1 MKLIASLAEA
11 AETPT
16 EIRLLN
22 KEPLVVG
29 LGSRNKVSNYSKVMA
44 QLACNPSGQSPICRQ
59 LCEISEQ
66 LRNMENDLR
75 AYNKKALLII
85 MTDCESSDGDIVD
98 VLKPLEGLSLQIIIR
113 IYSHEKEIIEHWQH
127 INAQLDLE
135 IYVLQNIKAEA
146 DIVTENNS
154 WLTYG
159 EPLHRLRE
167 FGIMIPAVEKLN
179 SRQLSK
185 LEVRTVAQIL
195 VASATKPLFP
205 DPNDHWDMFVTSVC
219 DSADSSSKV
228 FCPLNH
234 RAVSW
239 INNEELSRYVSDPV
253 RAVVE
258 KNETL
263 LWRIFIFYAYHAA
276 ILGKIDSP
284 SRKKSPPSRNLD
296 RTKTTP
302 VFRTAAKYEKKIM
315 HQDDLWQLF
324 KDFDFI
330 PIVVNTIRFNKM
342 MLQLNEN
349 RHSTIGIKK
358 SQICFREFIKIM
370 EKLSDVAYPYFKPAK
385 RIMRLLIYM
394 EKSGNL
400 SRMMETGKVEGVQG
414 FVGDIQEGS
423 LEFQRTA
430 TDESGGCDQ
439 ISTYLYMFMYIY
451 CFICA

>member
-1 MKLIASLAEA
+1 VKLLASLAEA

-29 LGSRNKVSNYSKVMA
+29 IGSRNKISNLSKLMT
-44 QLACNPSGQSPICRQ
+44 QLECDPSGQTPICKH
-59 LCEISEQ
+59 LYEISEQ
-66 LRNMENDLR
+66 LRNMENELR
-75 AYNKKALLII
+75 ASNKKALLII

-98 VLKPLEGLSLQIIIR
+98 VLKPLEGLPLQIIIR
-113 IYSHEKEIIEHWQH
+113 ICSHEKEIIEHWQH

-135 IYVLQNIKAEA
+135 IYVLREVKAEA

-154 WLTYG
+154 WVTYG

-167 FGIMIPAVEKLN
+167 FGVMVPAIDKLN
-179 SRQLSK
+179 LRQLSK
-185 LEVRTVAQIL
+185 LEIRTVAQIL
-195 VASATKPLFP
+195 VGSAIKPLFP
-205 DPNDHWDMFVTSVC
+205 DPNDHWDSFVTSVC

-228 FCPLNH
+228 FCPVN
-234 RAVSW
+234 RKAVSW
-239 INNEELSRYVSDPV
+239 INNEELSKYVSDPV

-258 KNETL
+258 KNEIL
-263 LWRIFIFYAYHAA
+263 LWKIFIFYAYNAT
-276 ILGKIDSP
+276 LLKKTDSP
-284 SRKKSPPSRNLD
+284 SRKCSPTDKSVD
-296 RTKTTP
+296 RIKTSP

-315 HQDDLWQLF
+315 NQDDLWQLF

-349 RHSTIGIKK
+349 KHSTIGMKK
-358 SQICFREFIKIM
+358 SQLCFREFIKVM

-400 SRMMETGKVEGVQG
+400 RRMMETGKVEGVQG
-414 FVGDIQEGS
+414 SMGNISGGS
-423 LEFQRTA
+423 LEFQLT
-430 TDESGGCDQ
+430 TTEESGG
-439 ISTYLYMFMYIY
+439 YYVYIHMNN
-451 CFICA
+451 II

>member
-1 MKLIASLAEA
+1 MAVKLLASLAEA

-29 LGSRNKVSNYSKVMA
+29 LGSRNKISNYSKVMA
-44 QLACNPSGQSPICRQ
+44 QLACSPSGQSPICRQ
-59 LCEISEQ
+59 LYEISEQ
-66 LRNMENDLR
+66 LRNMENELR
-75 AYNKKALLII
+75 ASNKKALLII

-98 VLKPLEGLSLQIIIR
+98 VLKPLEGLPLQIIIR
-113 IYSHEKEIIEHWQH
+113 ICSHEKEIIEHWQH

-167 FGIMIPAVEKLN
+167 FGVMISAIDKLN
-179 SRQLSK
+179 LRQLSK
-185 LEVRTVAQIL
+185 LEIRTVAQIL
-195 VASATKPLFP
+195 VGSATKPLFP
-205 DPNDHWDMFVTSVC
+205 DPNDHWDLFVTSVC
-219 DSADSSSKV
+219 DSSDSSSKV

-239 INNEELSRYVSDPV
+239 IINEELSSYVSDPV

-263 LWRIFIFYAYHAA
+263 LWKIFIFYAYHAA
-276 ILGKIDSP
+276 ILRKIDSP
-284 SRKKSPPSRNLD
+284 SRKNSPPSRNVD
-296 RTKTTP
+296 RTKTSP
-302 VFRTAAKYEKKIM
+302 VFRTAAKYEKNIM

-349 RHSTIGIKK
+349 RHSTIGMKK
-358 SQICFREFIKIM
+358 TQLCFREFIKVM

-414 FVGDIQEGS
+414 SMGETEGS
-423 LEFQRTA
+423 LEFQRT
-430 TDESGGCDQ
+430 TTEESGACYQ
-439 ISTYLYMFMYIY
+439 ICTYIHM
-451 CFICA
+451 